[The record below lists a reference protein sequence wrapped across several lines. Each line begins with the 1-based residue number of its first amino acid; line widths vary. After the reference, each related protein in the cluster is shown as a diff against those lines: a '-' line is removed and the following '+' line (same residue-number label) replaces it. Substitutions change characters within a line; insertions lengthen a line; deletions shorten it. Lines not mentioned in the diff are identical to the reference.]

1 MSTSQNRSENRP
13 VHTVRHGR
21 IKATVWLNQTQ
32 RGPMH
37 NVTLTR
43 SYQDEEGNWH
53 DTQSF
58 GFDELMTVAKA
69 VFDAH
74 TFISNERAKSNEASE
89 QRKGGTAKKA
99 PTRQSAS
106 A

>member
-1 MSTSQNRSENRP
+1 MSTPQNRSENRP

-43 SYQDEEGNWH
+43 SYQDEQGNWH

-58 GFDELMTVAKA
+58 GFDELMTLAKA

-74 TFISNERAKSNEASE
+74 TFISNERAKANGSNE
-89 QRKGGTAKKA
+89 QRKAGSGKKTSA
-99 PTRQSAS
+99 RQTDAH
-106 A
+106 

>member
-1 MSTSQNRSENRP
+1 MSTTQNRNENRP

-43 SYQDEEGNWH
+43 SYQDDEGNWH

-74 TFISNERAKSNEASE
+74 TFISNERAKANGSNE
-89 QRKGGTAKKA
+89 QRKGSAGKKT
-99 PTRQSAS
+99 PTRQTA
-106 A
+106 AV

>member
-1 MSTSQNRSENRP
+1 MSTPQNRSENRP

-21 IKATVWLNQTQ
+21 IKATVWVNQTQ

-37 NVTLTR
+37 NVTLSR

-74 TFISNERAKSNEASE
+74 TFISNERAKAVGSNE
-89 QRKGGTAKKA
+89 QRKGGTGKKTPA
-99 PTRQSAS
+99 RQPA
-106 A
+106 AV